1 MKKEINYTLRL
12 QDWPVTDKGSVRKI
26 LARELNLS
34 RKEISRLKFDGEILL
49 NGRSVR
55 VNDHMRIG
63 DTLTLRFPE
72 SKGVSF
78 PERAEKPEILY
89 EDEDV
94 VVVNKP
100 AGIVSHPVHGHL
112 DDSMGSI
119 LAAYYQ
125 RYGGDFV
132 IRPIGRLDKDVS
144 GAAVYGKNRPGAAR
158 LSKDLQYGKMHKY
171 YTAFVGG
178 VLETRAGFIDEP
190 ITKVEYERRR
200 QTGDPNGKPARTH
213 YRVTHEFHAGGQSV
227 SVLAVEIETGRTHQ
241 IRAHL
246 ASIGFPILGDE
257 LYGGDTALISRPA
270 LHCARVDF
278 MTPFERVPVSVEA
291 PLPDDMIRLLHDQD
305 RPDVREEPEEPAG
318 NTAELLAMEVI
329 KDGIKP
335 VEPVKERVKPSEP
348 AKIIPAAASE
358 QRPAVA
364 KEEAAVV
371 DFKSDSG
378 GKLGQILPAVIAGV
392 VILGAGGFFFARHQA
407 YKAEQAKE
415 AAEEA
420 EIYESLNVQF
430 KDGAIVEYGGDFRPE
445 DYVISANGKLTVNG
459 TVDTM
464 KPGNQEVIYILTKET
479 TGGVQVRKDFSHMFT
494 VEDVIGP
501 EIFLKEETVE
511 IELSD
516 SYDPKQNVIS
526 AKDPVDG
533 EVEYTIDD
541 SGLVTDVPGSYE
553 VIVSAKDRS
562 GNITEKKFTV
572 KVNEKAAAAAVKT
585 AKPKQE
591 ETKKTEEAKKTPE
604 PVKEAPDTVAP
615 VIQLSTDHVTITAG
629 DEFHAG
635 DFISSVADDKD
646 GALPYA
652 DTLSQGSYTVSS
664 DVNPK
669 EPGTYEVTVT
679 AVDQAGNRSGTVLAV
694 QVAKKEPVIVADSS
708 NPKDQIYRFLRDSMG
723 FTKAQACGILA
734 NIHRESRFNPNSE
747 NSLGYYGLCQW
758 GYERKENLISW
769 CEENDYDYT
778 TIDGQLHF
786 LQYEMP
792 LYYPNTTA
800 QLRAVSDDEE
810 GARRAC
816 WIFSIGYEVSGEEL
830 ANMSMD
836 KASEYYNE

>member
-1 MKKEINYTLRL
+1 M
-12 QDWPVTDKGSVRKI
+12 
-26 LARELNLS
+26 
-34 RKEISRLKFDGEILL
+34 
-49 NGRSVR
+49 
-55 VNDHMRIG
+55 
-63 DTLTLRFPE
+63 
-72 SKGVSF
+72 
-78 PERAEKPEILY
+78 
-89 EDEDV
+89 
-94 VVVNKP
+94 
-100 AGIVSHPVHGHL
+100 
-112 DDSMGSI
+112 
-119 LAAYYQ
+119 
-125 RYGGDFV
+125 
-132 IRPIGRLDKDVS
+132 
-144 GAAVYGKNRPGAAR
+144 
-158 LSKDLQYGKMHKY
+158 
-171 YTAFVGG
+171 
-178 VLETRAGFIDEP
+178 
-190 ITKVEYERRR
+190 
-200 QTGDPNGKPARTH
+200 
-213 YRVTHEFHAGGQSV
+213 
-227 SVLAVEIETGRTHQ
+227 
-241 IRAHL
+241 
-246 ASIGFPILGDE
+246 
-257 LYGGDTALISRPA
+257 
-270 LHCARVDF
+270 
-278 MTPFERVPVSVEA
+278 
-291 PLPDDMIRLLHDQD
+291 
-305 RPDVREEPEEPAG
+305 
-318 NTAELLAMEVI
+318 
-329 KDGIKP
+329 
-335 VEPVKERVKPSEP
+335 
-348 AKIIPAAASE
+348 
-358 QRPAVA
+358 
-364 KEEAAVV
+364 
-371 DFKSDSG
+371 
-378 GKLGQILPAVIAGV
+378 
-392 VILGAGGFFFARHQA
+392 ILGAGGFFFARHQA
-407 YKAEQAKE
+407 YKAQQAKE

-430 KDGAIVEYGGDFRPE
+430 KDGSIVEYGGDFRPE
-445 DYVISANGKLTVNG
+445 DYVVSANGKLTVNG

-501 EIFLKEETVE
+501 EILLKEETVE

-516 SYDPKQNVIS
+516 SYDPKQNVLS

-562 GNITEKKFTV
+562 GNLTEKKFTV
-572 KVNEKAAAAAVKT
+572 KVKEKAAAAAVKT

-591 ETKKTEEAKKTPE
+591 DTKKTEEAKKTPE
-604 PVKEAPDTVAP
+604 PVKAPTDTVAP
-615 VIQLSTDHVTITAG
+615 VIRLSADHVTITEG

-664 DVNPK
+664 DVNPR
-669 EPGTYEVTVT
+669 EPGTYAVTVT

-694 QVAKKEPVIVADSS
+694 EVAKKEPVIVADSS